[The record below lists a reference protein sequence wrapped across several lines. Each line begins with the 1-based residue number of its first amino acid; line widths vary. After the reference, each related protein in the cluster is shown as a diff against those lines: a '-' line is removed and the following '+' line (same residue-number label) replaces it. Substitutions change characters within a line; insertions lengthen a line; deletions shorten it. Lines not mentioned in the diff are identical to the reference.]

1 MKGKPVIISMLN
13 ARLAAELSAMD
24 LYLLQGRMLE
34 NWGYR
39 KLQERFVHESED
51 ERGHADRLLQR
62 ILFLDGE
69 PDMTSR
75 LNLRPGKNPK
85 EVLENALAYE
95 LEVAEALNAG
105 IKLAENE
112 GDNGTRHLLEA
123 LLKDTEEDHIF
134 WLEAQLRLIATLG
147 QDKYLAQQL

>member
-13 ARLAAELSAMD
+13 ERLAAELSAMD

-34 NWGYR
+34 NWGYH

-51 ERGHADRLLQR
+51 ERGHADRLIQR
-62 ILFLDGE
+62 VLFLDGE

-75 LNLRPGKNPK
+75 LSLRPGKNPK

-105 IKLAENE
+105 IKLAETE
-112 GDNGTRHLLEA
+112 GDNGTRHLLEE

-134 WLEAQLRLIATLG
+134 WLEAQLRLIAALG
-147 QDKYLAQQL
+147 LDKYLAQQL